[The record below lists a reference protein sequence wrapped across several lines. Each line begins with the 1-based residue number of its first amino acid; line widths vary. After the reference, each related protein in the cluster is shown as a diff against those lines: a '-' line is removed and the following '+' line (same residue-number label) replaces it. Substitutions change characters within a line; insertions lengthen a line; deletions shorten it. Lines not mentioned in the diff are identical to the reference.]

1 MLSPLRRPFL
11 RFLVVLGLGGLMAG
25 PVAAQDGDTRITKW
39 QNGKGGAVTITFDDG
54 TINHFRVARP
64 LLNERGLPGTFYIV
78 TGAIPG
84 AEASGRFLGRPTD
97 EIIEETASDTTD
109 ETNVFERASAVR
121 YLGYDDAYKYH
132 MEAGGL
138 YEQGEVQAAYDVIDE
153 GYRKVR
159 EGVHEPKDG
168 TWDYPLSPYMYQV
181 LAVEPGVDLVTWD
194 MLESYDGDRHEFGSH
209 TITHPYLAVMDEK
222 NIRYE
227 LRQSK
232 AAIRSHLGREHT
244 FSAELPFGTK
254 DERAVAIGHGVFPAL
269 RNRLPEPYLT
279 EIPRGSDVKPGTTS
293 TAYTLW
299 QRGPLTDT
307 PMSEMKRWV
316 DVTERA
322 DHVWLVLVFHGIEG
336 IGWEPKSE
344 TEMVEYLDY
353 IDARTDDLWV
363 ATYADGVK
371 YVRERMAASVS
382 TTTEEDAVT
391 VRLTHSLG
399 ERYDLPLTL
408 RTPVSESWS
417 TVQVVQGG
425 RQTTVDVRNGDDG
438 AYVQYRARPNAAPIR
453 LTPQ

>member
-1 MLSPLRRPFL
+1 MYSTLTRHVCGLL
-11 RFLVVLGLGGLMAG
+11 LVLGLGGGIAG
-25 PVAAQDGDTRITKW
+25 PAGAQDGDTRITKW
-39 QNGKGGAVTITFDDG
+39 QDNKGGAVTITFDDG

-64 LLNERGLPGTFYIV
+64 LLNERDLPGTFYIV

-84 AEASGRFLGRPTD
+84 AEAPGRFLGRPTD
-97 EIIEETASDTTD
+97 EIIEETATDTTD
-109 ETNVFERASAVR
+109 ATTFFERASAVR
-121 YLGYDDAYKYH
+121 YLGYEDAYQYH

-168 TWDYPLSPYMYQV
+168 DWDYPLSPYMYEV

-194 MLESYDGDRHEFGSH
+194 MLESYDGERHEFGSH
-209 TITHPYLAVMDEK
+209 TITHPYLSVMDEK

-227 LRQSK
+227 LRESK
-232 AAIRSHLGREHT
+232 KAIRAHLGRDHT
-244 FSAELPFGTK
+244 FTAELPFGTK

-279 EIPRGSDVKPGTTS
+279 EIPRGSEVQPGTTS

-316 DVTERA
+316 DVTERE

-344 TEMVEYLDY
+344 AEMVEYLDY

-363 ATYADGVK
+363 ATYADGVT

-382 TTTEEDAVT
+382 TTVEDDGVT

-399 ERYDLPLTL
+399 ARYDLPLTL
-408 RTPVSESWS
+408 RTAVPESWS
-417 TVQVVQGG
+417 SVQVTQGD
-425 RQTTVDVRNGDDG
+425 RQVTVDPQMGEEGQV
-438 AYVQYRARPNAAPIR
+438 VQYRARPNTAPIR
-453 LTPQ
+453 IAPR